1 MNEQFNNIIQQALSA
16 VLSNGH
22 VVSLIAQGRAV
33 YQRLTSVIHTDDEFG
48 MDPELLKMVRPMF
61 EFLYKDWWKVEVE
74 GIKNIPLRGPAMIVA
89 NHSGMLPYD
98 AVMINMASF
107 KRHAKHRNVRFLV
120 ADFVDNFP
128 VLSLFIR
135 RAGGVKASPE
145 NARAL
150 LKKGELVC
158 VFPEGTAG
166 IGKTYNEK
174 YKLQSFGKGGVIK
187 LAKEAGVSVIPCAVV
202 GAEETHPILW
212 KFEEFGK
219 KLGLPFFP
227 VTPTFPLFGL
237 VGLLPLPSRWKII
250 FGRPVNYKSS
260 KRPIPQL
267 NSELRSTIQ
276 AMVDEE
282 LIRRS

>member
-1 MNEQFNNIIQQALSA
+1 MQQALSA
-16 VLSNGH
+16 VLSNEH
-22 VVSLIAQGRAV
+22 VVRLIAQGKAV
-33 YQRLTSVIHTDDEFG
+33 YQRLISVIHTDDEFG

-74 GIKNIPLRGPAMIVA
+74 GIKNIPTKGPAIIVA

-98 AVMINMASF
+98 AVMINMSIF
-107 KRHAKHRNVRFLV
+107 KRHARHRNVRFLV

-145 NARAL
+145 NAKAL

-174 YKLQSFGKGGVIK
+174 YKLQSFGKGGVIN
-187 LAKEAGVSVIPCAVV
+187 LAKETGISVIPCAVI

-219 KLGLPFFP
+219 RLGLPFFP

-250 FGRPVNYKSS
+250 FGRPINYKTS
-260 KRPIPQL
+260 KRPIQQL
-267 NSELRSTIQ
+267 NSELRSIIQ